1 LLDDPGMV
9 KVRRTTPDRT
19 GLDCSVK
26 LARGAAMDDVRGG
39 SDGYCLEDLTVG
51 MTAAYEHVVTESE
64 VVRFAEV
71 SGDHNPVH
79 LDEAYARTT
88 RFKGRIVHGMLSAS
102 FLSTAIASRLP
113 GPGTIY
119 LTQNLSFRAPVRIG
133 DKVEARV
140 TVTDIIPEKAR
151 VVLKTVC
158 RVGDT
163 VVIDGD
169 ALVMVPSRRQA

>member
-1 LLDDPGMV
+1 MACS
-9 KVRRTTPDRT
+9 RR
-19 GLDCSVK
+19 
-26 LARGAAMDDVRGG
+26 
-39 SDGYCLEDLTVG
+39 
-51 MTAAYEHVVTESE
+51 
-64 VVRFAEV
+64 
-71 SGDHNPVH
+71 
-79 LDEAYARTT
+79 
-88 RFKGRIVHGMLSAS
+88 AS
-102 FLSTAIASRLP
+102 SPPPYSRLP

-140 TVTDIIPEKAR
+140 TVTDIVRDKAR

-169 ALVMVPSRRQA
+169 ALVMVPARG

>member
-1 LLDDPGMV
+1 MCLDA
-9 KVRRTTPDRT
+9 KQVRYFEVS
-19 GLDCSVK
+19 L
-26 LARGAAMDDVRGG
+26 MDDLRGRAANPT
-39 SDGYCLEDLTVG
+39 GYSLEDLSVG
-51 MTAAYEHVVTESE
+51 MSATYEHIVTEND
-64 VVRFAEV
+64 VVQFADI
-71 SGDHNPVH
+71 SGDRNPVH

-102 FLSTAIASRLP
+102 FLSTTIAARLP

-140 TVTDIIPEKAR
+140 TVTDIIREKAR

-158 RVGDT
+158 RVGDV

-169 ALVMVPSRRQA
+169 ALVMVPVRG

>member
-1 LLDDPGMV
+1 
-9 KVRRTTPDRT
+9 
-19 GLDCSVK
+19 
-26 LARGAAMDDVRGG
+26 MDAIRAGKPAGV
-39 SDGYCLEDLTVG
+39 GYALEDLSVG
-51 MTAAYEHVVTESE
+51 MTDAYEHVVTESD
-64 VVRFAEV
+64 VAQFANI
-71 SGDHNPVH
+71 SGDRNPVH

-88 RFKGRIVHGMLSAS
+88 RFKGRIVHGMLTAS
-102 FLSTAIASRLP
+102 FLSTTIASRLP

-140 TVTDIIPEKAR
+140 TVVDIIRDKAR

-158 RVGDT
+158 RVGDI

-169 ALVMVPSRRQA
+169 ALVMVPARG

>member
-1 LLDDPGMV
+1 
-9 KVRRTTPDRT
+9 
-19 GLDCSVK
+19 
-26 LARGAAMDDVRGG
+26 MDDARSPEPYGTG
-39 SDGYCLEDLTVG
+39 HSLEELSVG
-51 MTAAYEHVVTESE
+51 MTATYEHIVTEAD
-64 VVRFAEV
+64 VVKFADI

-102 FLSTAIASRLP
+102 FLSTTIASRLP

-133 DKVEARV
+133 DKVEAKV
-140 TVTDIIPEKAR
+140 TVVDIIAEKAR

-158 RVGDT
+158 RVGET

-169 ALVMVPSRRQA
+169 ALVMVPARR

>member
-1 LLDDPGMV
+1 
-9 KVRRTTPDRT
+9 
-19 GLDCSVK
+19 
-26 LARGAAMDDVRGG
+26 MDAIRAGKPAGV
-39 SDGYCLEDLTVG
+39 GYALEDLSVG
-51 MTAAYEHVVTESE
+51 MTDAYEHVVTEAD
-64 VVRFAEV
+64 VVQFADI

-88 RFKGRIVHGMLSAS
+88 RFKGRIVHGMLTAS
-102 FLSTAIASRLP
+102 FLSTTIASRLP

-140 TVTDIIPEKAR
+140 TVVDIIRDKAR

-169 ALVMVPSRRQA
+169 ALVMVPARG

>member
-1 LLDDPGMV
+1 
-9 KVRRTTPDRT
+9 
-19 GLDCSVK
+19 
-26 LARGAAMDDVRGG
+26 MDDVRVGEQNAE
-39 SDGYCLEDLTVG
+39 GYALEDLSVG
-51 MTAAYEHVVTESE
+51 MTAAYEHVVTDAD
-64 VVRFAEV
+64 VVKFADI

-88 RFKGRIVHGMLSAS
+88 RFRGRIVHGILSAS

-119 LTQNLSFRAPVRIG
+119 LTQNLTFRAPVRIG

-140 TVTDIIPEKAR
+140 TVTEIIRDKAR

-158 RVGDT
+158 SVGDT

-169 ALVMVPSRRQA
+169 ALVMVPARR

>member
-1 LLDDPGMV
+1 
-9 KVRRTTPDRT
+9 
-19 GLDCSVK
+19 
-26 LARGAAMDDVRGG
+26 MDDAGKPPVT
-39 SDGYCLEDLTVG
+39 GYHLEDLVVG
-51 MTAAYEHVVTESE
+51 MTAAYEHVVSE
-64 VVRFAEV
+64 GDVVHFADI

-79 LDEAYARTT
+79 LDENYARTT

-102 FLSTAIASRLP
+102 FLSTTIASRLP

-140 TVTDIIPEKAR
+140 TVTDIIREKAR

-169 ALVMVPSRRQA
+169 ALVMVPARG

>member
-1 LLDDPGMV
+1 
-9 KVRRTTPDRT
+9 
-19 GLDCSVK
+19 
-26 LARGAAMDDVRGG
+26 MDDVRAGMEE
-39 SDGYCLEDLTVG
+39 DTGYSLEDLSVG
-51 MTAAYEHVVTESE
+51 MTAAYEHIVTEQD
-64 VVRFAEV
+64 VIKFADI

-79 LDEAYARTT
+79 LDEGYARTT

-140 TVTDIIPEKAR
+140 TVTDIIREKAR

-169 ALVMVPSRRQA
+169 ALVMVPARG

>member
-1 LLDDPGMV
+1 
-9 KVRRTTPDRT
+9 
-19 GLDCSVK
+19 
-26 LARGAAMDDVRGG
+26 MDDLRGRAANPT
-39 SDGYCLEDLTVG
+39 GYSLEDLSVG
-51 MTAAYEHVVTESE
+51 MSATYEHIVTEND
-64 VVRFAEV
+64 VVQFADI
-71 SGDHNPVH
+71 SGDRNPVH

-102 FLSTAIASRLP
+102 FLSTTIAARLP

-140 TVTDIIPEKAR
+140 TVTDIIREKAR

-158 RVGDT
+158 RVGDI

-169 ALVMVPSRRQA
+169 ALVMVPVRG